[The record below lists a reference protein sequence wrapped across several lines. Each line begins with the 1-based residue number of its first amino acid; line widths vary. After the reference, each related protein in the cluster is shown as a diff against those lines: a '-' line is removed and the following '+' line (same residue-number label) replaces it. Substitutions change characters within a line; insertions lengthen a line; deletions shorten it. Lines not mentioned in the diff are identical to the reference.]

1 MKKEDCF
8 YLGRVAKLHGFKGE
22 VSLFLD
28 VTNPEDYNSLDAV
41 FIDINDH
48 LTPFFVETLKVKTK
62 GFAAVKFE
70 GVNDENAAKDIL
82 RKDIYLPSQILP
94 ELEGVNFYDH
104 EIVGFTV
111 MDDKHGDIGI
121 VDQVIDLKANP
132 LLQVLKG
139 EKEILIPL
147 LKGLVTKVDR
157 NKKELHISAPEGL
170 VDLYL
175 GN

>member
-1 MKKEDCF
+1 M
-8 YLGRVAKLHGFKGE
+8 
-22 VSLFLD
+22 
-28 VTNPEDYNSLDAV
+28 
-41 FIDINDH
+41 
-48 LTPFFVETLKVKTK
+48 
-62 GFAAVKFE
+62 
-70 GVNDENAAKDIL
+70 NDENAAKDIL

-157 NKKELHISAPEGL
+157 NKKELRISAPEGL

>member
-1 MKKEDCF
+1 
-8 YLGRVAKLHGFKGE
+8 
-22 VSLFLD
+22 LD

-48 LTPFFVETLKVKTK
+48 LTPFFVESLKVKTK
-62 GFAAVKFE
+62 GFASVKFE
-70 GVNDENAAKDIL
+70 GVNDEVAAKDIL
-82 RKDIYLPSQILP
+82 RKDIYLPSKVLP
-94 ELEGVNFYDH
+94 ELKGVNFYDH

-111 MDDKHGDIGI
+111 VDDKHGDIGI

-157 NKKELHISAPEGL
+157 KKKKLHISAPEGL

-175 GN
+175 G